1 MAGIK
6 YEFILKMV
14 QERAK
19 KRGGGEE
26 EEIRK
31 LGEIINSVL
40 SK

>member
-19 KRGGGEE
+19 KRGGGG
-26 EEIRK
+26 RRRNQK
-31 LGEIINSVL
+31 VGGNY
-40 SK
+40 